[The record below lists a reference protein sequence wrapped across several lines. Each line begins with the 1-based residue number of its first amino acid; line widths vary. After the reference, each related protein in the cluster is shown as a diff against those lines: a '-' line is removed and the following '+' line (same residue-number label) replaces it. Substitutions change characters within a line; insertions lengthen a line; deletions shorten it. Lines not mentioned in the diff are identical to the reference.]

1 MEFSPALTGRQ
12 GELLPE
18 DVGKTGAGIFKQS
31 MGARNRVGYGLS
43 YRPSSLQR
51 LAELIP
57 WNRFL
62 GSLKKFT
69 NSGSGLKEK

>member
-18 DVGKTGAGIFKQS
+18 DVGKTGAGILGVEEPS
-31 MGARNRVGYGLS
+31 SIVIVIGLS
-43 YRPSSLQR
+43 YRPASLHM

-62 GSLKKFT
+62 GSLKV
-69 NSGSGLKEK
+69 